1 MSNAGGDHRV
11 QDRLEGLDPG
21 LGRDAVAEVEDM
33 TGIPGVVR
41 QDLPR
46 GGVRR
51 GGLAHAPAGHPF
63 IRILQGEAMALAEP
77 NVVKFIE
84 GQAVK
89 KVIIVPGKIVNI
101 VVG

>member
-1 MSNAGGDHRV
+1 
-11 QDRLEGLDPG
+11 
-21 LGRDAVAEVEDM
+21 
-33 TGIPGVVR
+33 
-41 QDLPR
+41 
-46 GGVRR
+46 
-51 GGLAHAPAGHPF
+51 
-63 IRILQGEAMALAEP
+63 MALAEP